1 MDGDILKK
9 FIALEEALEILN
21 KNTKALKSEVVSI
34 KDSLKRVL
42 YGDVK
47 SKINN
52 PPFNKSVFD
61 GYAFKSEDSKGTSK
75 ENPIDL
81 KIVDEIF
88 AGMWPEIEI
97 KSGEAIRIMTGAPIP
112 VGADCVLKQE
122 ETERHGD
129 LVKIF
134 KEMKSNENISFM
146 GEDIK
151 IGKTLIKKGKRLDY
165 ADLGIMA
172 SSGISEVI
180 VYKKPKVS
188 IISTGDEV
196 CDINSTLKPGKIYD
210 SNLYSLSARIEEL
223 GYNVLSMEHV
233 GDNII
238 KIGKAIE
245 KAFEK
250 SDIVFTTGGASVG
263 EKDLMQ
269 KVSES
274 IGFEKLFWK
283 IKIKPGSAVVC
294 SKKEEKILISLS
306 GNPNA
311 ALTTFELLG
320 KSVLKK
326 LEGEEE
332 NVNIKREKGILMDSF
347 NKKSPQRRFL
357 RGNVIYDEKGAK
369 VYITQIKSGNGILSS
384 LLNANCLIEIEKGNE
399 GLNRGEVVNIIKL

>member
-1 MDGDILKK
+1 MKK

-75 ENPIDL
+75 ENPIEL

-97 KSGEAIRIMTGAPIP
+97 KHGEAIRIMTGAPIP
-112 VGADCVLKQE
+112 MGADCVLKQE

-134 KEMKSNENISFM
+134 KEMKSYENISFM

-151 IGKTLIKKGKRLDY
+151 IGETLIKKGKRLDY
-165 ADLGIMA
+165 ADLGILA
-172 SSGISEVI
+172 SSGISEVL
-180 VYKKPKVS
+180 VYKKPRVS

-233 GDNII
+233 GDNIL
-238 KIGKAIE
+238 KIGEAIE

-320 KSVLKK
+320 KPVLKK

-332 NVNIKREKGILMDSF
+332 NINIKREKGVLMDSF

-357 RGNVIYDEKGAK
+357 RGNVIYDEKGTK

>member
-1 MDGDILKK
+1 MKK

-75 ENPIDL
+75 ENPIEL

-88 AGMWPEIEI
+88 AGDWSDREI
-97 KSGEAIRIMTGAPIP
+97 KHGEAIRIMTGAPIP

-134 KEMKSNENISFM
+134 KEMKVNENISFM

-151 IGKTLIKKGKRLDY
+151 IGETLIKKGKRLDY

-172 SSGISEVI
+172 SSGISEVL
-180 VYKKPKVS
+180 VYKKPRVS

-274 IGFEKLFWK
+274 IGFERLFWK

-332 NVNIKREKGILMDSF
+332 NINIKREKGVLMDSF

-357 RGNVIYDEKGAK
+357 RGNIIYDEKGAK

>member
-1 MDGDILKK
+1 MKK

-47 SKINN
+47 SMINN

-75 ENPIDL
+75 ENPVEL

-88 AGMWPEIEI
+88 AGDFSEIEI

-112 VGADCVLKQE
+112 MGADCVLKQE

-134 KEMKSNENISFM
+134 KEMKANENISFM

-151 IGKTLIKKGKRLDY
+151 IGETLIKKGKRLDY

-172 SSGISEVI
+172 SSGISEVL
-180 VYKKPKVS
+180 VYKKPRVS

-233 GDNII
+233 GDNIL
-238 KIGKAIE
+238 KIGEAIE

-274 IGFEKLFWK
+274 IGFERLFWK

-294 SKKEEKILISLS
+294 SKREEKILISLS

-332 NVNIKREKGILMDSF
+332 NINIKREKGILMDSF

-384 LLNANCLIEIEKGNE
+384 LLNANCLIEIEKGNQ

>member
-1 MDGDILKK
+1 MKK

-75 ENPIDL
+75 ENPIEL

-88 AGMWPEIEI
+88 AGDFSEIEI
-97 KSGEAIRIMTGAPIP
+97 KHGEAIRIMTGAPIP

-134 KEMKSNENISFM
+134 KEMKSYENISFM

-151 IGKTLIKKGKRLDY
+151 IGETLIKKGKRLDY

-172 SSGISEVI
+172 SSGISEVL
-180 VYKKPKVS
+180 VYKKPRVS

-233 GDNII
+233 GDNIL
-238 KIGKAIE
+238 KIGEAIE

-320 KSVLKK
+320 KPVLKK

-332 NVNIKREKGILMDSF
+332 NINIKREKGVLMDSF

-357 RGNVIYDEKGAK
+357 RGNVIYDEKGTK

>member
-1 MDGDILKK
+1 MKK

-75 ENPIDL
+75 ENPIEL

-112 VGADCVLKQE
+112 AGADCVLKQE
-122 ETERHGD
+122 ETERQGD

-151 IGKTLIKKGKRLDY
+151 IGETLIKKGKRLDY

-172 SSGISEVI
+172 SSGISEVL
-180 VYKKPKVS
+180 VYKKPRVS

-233 GDNII
+233 GDNIL
-238 KIGKAIE
+238 KIGEAIE

-274 IGFEKLFWK
+274 IGFERLFWK

-332 NVNIKREKGILMDSF
+332 NINIKREKGVLMDSF

-357 RGNVIYDEKGAK
+357 RGNFIYDEKGAK

>member
-1 MDGDILKK
+1 MKK

-61 GYAFKSEDSKGTSK
+61 GYAFKSEDSKRTSK
-75 ENPIDL
+75 ENPIEL

-97 KSGEAIRIMTGAPIP
+97 KHGEAIRIMTGAPIP
-112 VGADCVLKQE
+112 MGADCVLKQE

-134 KEMKSNENISFM
+134 KEMKSYENISFM

-151 IGKTLIKKGKRLDY
+151 IGETLIKKGKRLDY

-172 SSGISEVI
+172 SSGISEVL
-180 VYKKPKVS
+180 VYKKPRVS

-233 GDNII
+233 GDNIL
-238 KIGKAIE
+238 KIGEAIE

-320 KSVLKK
+320 KPVLKK

-332 NVNIKREKGILMDSF
+332 NINIKREKGVLMDSF

-357 RGNVIYDEKGAK
+357 RGNVIYDQKGAK

>member
-1 MDGDILKK
+1 MKK

-47 SKINN
+47 SNINN

-61 GYAFKSEDSKGTSK
+61 GYTFKSEDSKGTSK
-75 ENPIDL
+75 ENPIEL

-97 KSGEAIRIMTGAPIP
+97 KHGEAIRIMTGAPIP
-112 VGADCVLKQE
+112 MGADCVLKQE

-134 KEMKSNENISFM
+134 KEMKSYENISFM

-151 IGKTLIKKGKRLDY
+151 IGETLIKKGKRLDY

-172 SSGISEVI
+172 SSGISEVL
-180 VYKKPKVS
+180 VYKKPRVS

-233 GDNII
+233 GDNIL
-238 KIGKAIE
+238 KIGEAIE

-320 KSVLKK
+320 KPVLKK

-332 NVNIKREKGILMDSF
+332 NINIKREKGVLMDSF

-357 RGNVIYDEKGAK
+357 RGNVIYDEKGTK

>member
-1 MDGDILKK
+1 MKK

-75 ENPIDL
+75 ENPIEL

-112 VGADCVLKQE
+112 AGADCVLKQE
-122 ETERHGD
+122 ETERQGD

-151 IGKTLIKKGKRLDY
+151 IGETLIKKGKRLDY

-172 SSGISEVI
+172 SSGISEVL
-180 VYKKPKVS
+180 VYKKPRVS

-233 GDNII
+233 GDNIL
-238 KIGKAIE
+238 KIGEAIE

-274 IGFEKLFWK
+274 IGFERLFWK

-332 NVNIKREKGILMDSF
+332 NINIKREKGVLMDSF

-357 RGNVIYDEKGAK
+357 RGNVIYDEKGTK

>member
-1 MDGDILKK
+1 MKK

-75 ENPIDL
+75 ENPIEL

-88 AGMWPEIEI
+88 AGDFSEIEI

-134 KEMKSNENISFM
+134 KEMKANENISFM

-151 IGKTLIKKGKRLDY
+151 IGETLIKKGKRLDY

-172 SSGISEVI
+172 SSGISEVT
-180 VYKKPKVS
+180 VYKKPRVS

-196 CDINSTLKPGKIYD
+196 CDINSTLKLGKIYD
-210 SNLYSLSARIEEL
+210 SNLYSLSGRIEEL
-223 GYNVLSMEHV
+223 GYHVLSMEHV
-233 GDNII
+233 GDNIL
-238 KIGKAIE
+238 KIGEAIE

-274 IGFEKLFWK
+274 IGFERLFWK

-320 KSVLKK
+320 KPVLKK
-326 LEGEEE
+326 LEGKED
-332 NVNIKREKGILMDSF
+332 NINIKREKGVLMDSF
-347 NKKSPQRRFL
+347 NKKSSQRRFL
-357 RGNVIYDEKGAK
+357 RGNIIYDEKGAK

>member
-1 MDGDILKK
+1 MKK

-75 ENPIDL
+75 ENPVEL

-134 KEMKSNENISFM
+134 KEMKANENISFM

-151 IGKTLIKKGKRLDY
+151 IGETLIKKGKRLDY

-172 SSGISEVI
+172 SSGISEVL
-180 VYKKPKVS
+180 VYKKPRVS

-233 GDNII
+233 GDNIL
-238 KIGKAIE
+238 KIGEAIE

-306 GNPNA
+306 GNSNA

-320 KSVLKK
+320 KPVLKK

-332 NVNIKREKGILMDSF
+332 NINIKREKGVLMDSF

>member
-1 MDGDILKK
+1 MKK

-34 KDSLKRVL
+34 KDSLKRIL

-75 ENPIDL
+75 ENPVEL

-88 AGMWPEIEI
+88 AGDFSEIEI

-134 KEMKSNENISFM
+134 KEMKANENISFM
-146 GEDIK
+146 GEDIQ
-151 IGKTLIKKGKRLDY
+151 IGETLIKKGKRLDY

-172 SSGISEVI
+172 SSGISEVT
-180 VYKKPKVS
+180 VYKKPRVS

-233 GDNII
+233 GDNIL
-238 KIGKAIE
+238 KIGEAIE

-294 SKKEEKILISLS
+294 SKREEKILISLS

-320 KSVLKK
+320 KSILKK

-332 NVNIKREKGILMDSF
+332 NINIKREKGILMDSF

-384 LLNANCLIEIEKGNE
+384 LLNANCLIEIERGNE

>member
-1 MDGDILKK
+1 MKK

-75 ENPIDL
+75 ENPVEL

-88 AGMWPEIEI
+88 AGDFSEIEI
-97 KSGEAIRIMTGAPIP
+97 KHGEAIRIMTGAPIP

-134 KEMKSNENISFM
+134 KEMKAKENISFM

-151 IGKTLIKKGKRLDY
+151 IGETLIKKGKRLDY

-172 SSGISEVI
+172 SSGISEVL

-210 SNLYSLSARIEEL
+210 SNLYSLSGRIEEL
-223 GYNVLSMEHV
+223 GYNVFSMEHV
-233 GDNII
+233 GDNIL
-238 KIGKAIE
+238 KIGEAIE

-274 IGFEKLFWK
+274 IGFERLFWK

-294 SKKEEKILISLS
+294 SKRQEKILISLS

-320 KSVLKK
+320 KPVLKK
-326 LEGEEE
+326 LEGKEE
-332 NVNIKREKGILMDSF
+332 NINIKREKGILMDSF

>member
-1 MDGDILKK
+1 MKK
-9 FIALEEALEILN
+9 IIALEEALEILN

-75 ENPIDL
+75 ENPIEL

-88 AGMWPEIEI
+88 AGDFSEIEI

-134 KEMKSNENISFM
+134 KEMKANENISFM

-151 IGKTLIKKGKRLDY
+151 IGETLIKKGKRLDY

-172 SSGISEVI
+172 SSGISEVT
-180 VYKKPKVS
+180 VYKKPRVS

-238 KIGKAIE
+238 KIGEAIE

-294 SKKEEKILISLS
+294 SKREEKILISLS

-332 NVNIKREKGILMDSF
+332 NINIKREKGVLMDSF
-347 NKKSPQRRFL
+347 NKKSSQRRFL
-357 RGNVIYDEKGAK
+357 RGNIIYDEKGAK

>member
-1 MDGDILKK
+1 MKK

-75 ENPIDL
+75 ENPVEL

-97 KSGEAIRIMTGAPIP
+97 KSGEAVRIMTGAPIP
-112 VGADCVLKQE
+112 LGADCVLKQE

-134 KEMKSNENISFM
+134 KEMKENQNISFM

-151 IGKTLIKKGKRLDY
+151 IGETLIKKGKRLDY

-172 SSGISEVI
+172 SSGISQVT

-210 SNLYSLSARIEEL
+210 SNLYSLSGRIEEL
-223 GYNVLSMEHV
+223 GYHVLSMEHV
-233 GDNII
+233 GDNIL
-238 KIGKAIE
+238 KIGEAIE

-269 KVSES
+269 KVAES

-294 SKKEEKILISLS
+294 SKREEKILISLS

-320 KSVLKK
+320 KPVLKK

-332 NVNIKREKGILMDSF
+332 NINIKRENGILMDSF
-347 NKKSPQRRFL
+347 NKKSLQRRFL

-399 GLNRGEVVNIIKL
+399 GLNKGEVVNIIKL

>member
-1 MDGDILKK
+1 MKK

-61 GYAFKSEDSKGTSK
+61 GYAFRSEDSKGTSK
-75 ENPIDL
+75 ENPIEL

-88 AGMWPEIEI
+88 AGDFSEIEI
-97 KSGEAIRIMTGAPIP
+97 KHGEAIRIMTGAPIP

-134 KEMKSNENISFM
+134 KEMKVNENISFM

-151 IGKTLIKKGKRLDY
+151 SGETLIKKGKRLDY

-172 SSGISEVI
+172 SSGISEVL
-180 VYKKPKVS
+180 VYKKPRVS

-233 GDNII
+233 GDNIL
-238 KIGKAIE
+238 KIGEAIE

-294 SKKEEKILISLS
+294 SKREEKILISLS
-306 GNPNA
+306 GNSNA

-320 KSVLKK
+320 KSILKK

-332 NVNIKREKGILMDSF
+332 NINIKREKGILMDSF

-384 LLNANCLIEIEKGNE
+384 LLNANCLIEIERGNE

>member
-1 MDGDILKK
+1 MKK

-75 ENPIDL
+75 ENPIEL

-97 KSGEAIRIMTGAPIP
+97 KSGEAVRIMTGAPIP

-134 KEMKSNENISFM
+134 KEMKANENISFM

-151 IGKTLIKKGKRLDY
+151 IGETLIKKGKRLDY

-172 SSGISEVI
+172 SSGISEVT
-180 VYKKPKVS
+180 VYKKPRVL

-223 GYNVLSMEHV
+223 GYNILSMEHV

-274 IGFEKLFWK
+274 IGFERLFWK

-320 KSVLKK
+320 KPVLKK
-326 LEGEEE
+326 LEGKEE
-332 NVNIKREKGILMDSF
+332 NINIKREKGVLMDSF
-347 NKKSPQRRFL
+347 SKKSPQRRFL

>member
-1 MDGDILKK
+1 MKK

-75 ENPIDL
+75 ENPIEL

-97 KSGEAIRIMTGAPIP
+97 KHGEAVRIMTGAPIP

-134 KEMKSNENISFM
+134 KEMKSYENISFM

-151 IGKTLIKKGKRLDY
+151 IGETLIKKGKRLDY

-172 SSGISEVI
+172 SSGISEVL
-180 VYKKPKVS
+180 VYKKPRVS

-196 CDINSTLKPGKIYD
+196 CDINFTLKPGKIYD

-233 GDNII
+233 GDNIL
-238 KIGKAIE
+238 KIGEAIE

-250 SDIVFTTGGASVG
+250 SEIVFTTGGASVG

-332 NVNIKREKGILMDSF
+332 NINIKREKGVLMDYF
-347 NKKSPQRRFL
+347 NKKSLQRRFL

-399 GLNRGEVVNIIKL
+399 GLNRGEVVSIIKL

>member
-1 MDGDILKK
+1 MKK

-75 ENPIDL
+75 ENPIEL

-134 KEMKSNENISFM
+134 KEMKANENISFM

-151 IGKTLIKKGKRLDY
+151 IGETLIKKGKRLDY

-172 SSGISEVI
+172 SSGISEVT
-180 VYKKPKVS
+180 VYKKPRVS

-210 SNLYSLSARIEEL
+210 SNLYSLSGRIEEL
-223 GYNVLSMEHV
+223 GYNLLSMEHV
-233 GDNII
+233 GDNIL
-238 KIGKAIE
+238 KIGEAIE

-269 KVSES
+269 KVAES
-274 IGFEKLFWK
+274 IGFERLFWK

-294 SKKEEKILISLS
+294 SKREEKILISLS

-326 LEGEEE
+326 LEGEEKDI
-332 NVNIKREKGILMDSF
+332 NIKREKGVLMDSF
-347 NKKSPQRRFL
+347 NKKSPERRFL

>member
-1 MDGDILKK
+1 MKK
-9 FIALEEALEILN
+9 FIALEEALQILN

-75 ENPIDL
+75 ENPIEL

-88 AGMWPEIEI
+88 AGDFSEREI
-97 KSGEAIRIMTGAPIP
+97 KSGEAVRIMTGAPIP
-112 VGADCVLKQE
+112 LGADCVLKQE

-134 KEMKSNENISFM
+134 KEMKENQNISFM

-151 IGKTLIKKGKRLDY
+151 IGETLIKKGKRLDY

-172 SSGISEVI
+172 SSGISQVT

-223 GYNVLSMEHV
+223 GYHVLSMEHV
-233 GDNII
+233 GDNIL

-269 KVSES
+269 KVAES

-294 SKKEEKILISLS
+294 SKREEKILISLS

-320 KSVLKK
+320 KPVLKK

-332 NVNIKREKGILMDSF
+332 GINIKREKGILMDSF

-399 GLNRGEVVNIIKL
+399 GLNKGEEVNIIKL

>member
-1 MDGDILKK
+1 MKK

-75 ENPIDL
+75 ENPIEL

-88 AGMWPEIEI
+88 AGMWPDREI

-134 KEMKSNENISFM
+134 KEMKSYENISFM

-151 IGKTLIKKGKRLDY
+151 IGETLIKKGKRLDY

-172 SSGISEVI
+172 SSGISEVL
-180 VYKKPKVS
+180 VYKKPRVS

-233 GDNII
+233 GDNIL
-238 KIGKAIE
+238 KIGEAIE

-320 KSVLKK
+320 KPVLKK

-332 NVNIKREKGILMDSF
+332 NINIKREKGVLMDSF

-384 LLNANCLIEIEKGNE
+384 LLNANCLIEIGKGNE

>member
-1 MDGDILKK
+1 MKK

-75 ENPIDL
+75 ENPIEL

-134 KEMKSNENISFM
+134 KEMKVNENISFM

-151 IGKTLIKKGKRLDY
+151 IGETLIKKGKRLDY

-172 SSGISEVI
+172 SSGISEVT
-180 VYKKPKVS
+180 VYKKPRVS

-223 GYNVLSMEHV
+223 GYHVLSMEHV
-233 GDNII
+233 GDNIL
-238 KIGKAIE
+238 KIGEAIE

-294 SKKEEKILISLS
+294 SKREEKILISLS

-320 KSVLKK
+320 KPVLKK

-332 NVNIKREKGILMDSF
+332 NINIKREKGILMDSF

-399 GLNRGEVVNIIKL
+399 ALNKGEVVNIIKL

>member
-1 MDGDILKK
+1 MKK

-21 KNTKALKSEVVSI
+21 KNTRALKSEVVSI

-75 ENPIDL
+75 ENPIEL

-88 AGMWPEIEI
+88 AGRWPERKI

-112 VGADCVLKQE
+112 VGADCILKQE

-134 KEMKSNENISFM
+134 KEMKVNENISFM

-151 IGKTLIKKGKRLDY
+151 IGETLIKKGKRLDY

-172 SSGISEVI
+172 SSGISEVL
-180 VYKKPKVS
+180 VYKKPRVS

-196 CDINSTLKPGKIYD
+196 FDINSTLKPGKIYD
-210 SNLYSLSARIEEL
+210 SNLYSLSGRIEEL
-223 GYNVLSMEHV
+223 GYHVLSMEHV

-238 KIGKAIE
+238 KIGEAIE

-269 KVSES
+269 KVAES

-294 SKKEEKILISLS
+294 SKMEEKILISLS

-320 KSVLKK
+320 KPVLKK
-326 LEGEEE
+326 LEGKEE
-332 NVNIKREKGILMDSF
+332 NINIKREKGVLMDSF

-399 GLNRGEVVNIIKL
+399 GLNRGEIVNIIKL

>member
-1 MDGDILKK
+1 MKK

-61 GYAFKSEDSKGTSK
+61 GYAFKSEDSKETSK
-75 ENPIDL
+75 ENPIEL

-88 AGMWPEIEI
+88 AGDFSEIEI
-97 KSGEAIRIMTGAPIP
+97 KHGEAIRIMTGAPIP

-134 KEMKSNENISFM
+134 KEMKVNENISFM

-151 IGKTLIKKGKRLDY
+151 IGETLIKKGKRLDY

-172 SSGISEVI
+172 SSGISEVL
-180 VYKKPKVS
+180 VYKKPRVS

-223 GYNVLSMEHV
+223 GYNVFSMEHV
-233 GDNII
+233 GDNIL
-238 KIGKAIE
+238 KIGEAIE

-274 IGFEKLFWK
+274 IGFERLFWK

-294 SKKEEKILISLS
+294 SKRQEKILISLS

-332 NVNIKREKGILMDSF
+332 NINIKREKGVLMDSF
-347 NKKSPQRRFL
+347 SKKSPQRRFL

>member
-1 MDGDILKK
+1 MKK

-75 ENPIDL
+75 ENPIEL

-97 KSGEAIRIMTGAPIP
+97 KHGEAIRIMTGAPIP
-112 VGADCVLKQE
+112 MGADCVLKQE

-134 KEMKSNENISFM
+134 KEMKSYENISFM

-151 IGKTLIKKGKRLDY
+151 IGETLIKKGKRLDY

-172 SSGISEVI
+172 SSGISEVL
-180 VYKKPKVS
+180 VYKKPRVS

-233 GDNII
+233 GDNIL
-238 KIGKAIE
+238 KIGEAIE

-269 KVSES
+269 KVAES

-320 KSVLKK
+320 KPVLKK

-332 NVNIKREKGILMDSF
+332 NINIKREKGILMDSF

-399 GLNRGEVVNIIKL
+399 GLNRGEEVNILKL

>member
-1 MDGDILKK
+1 MKK

-61 GYAFKSEDSKGTSK
+61 GYAFKSENSKGTSK
-75 ENPIDL
+75 ENPIEL

-88 AGMWPEIEI
+88 AGDFSEREI
-97 KSGEAIRIMTGAPIP
+97 KSGEAVRIMTGAPIP
-112 VGADCVLKQE
+112 LGADCVLKQE

-134 KEMKSNENISFM
+134 KEMKENQNISFM

-151 IGKTLIKKGKRLDY
+151 IGETLIKEGKRLDY

-172 SSGISEVI
+172 SSGISQVT

-196 CDINSTLKPGKIYD
+196 CDIHSTLKPGKIYD
-210 SNLYSLSARIEEL
+210 SNLYSLSGRIEEL
-223 GYNVLSMEHV
+223 GYHVLSMEHV
-233 GDNII
+233 GDNIL
-238 KIGKAIE
+238 KIGEAIE

-269 KVSES
+269 KVAES

-294 SKKEEKILISLS
+294 SKREEKILISLS

-320 KSVLKK
+320 KPVLKK

-332 NVNIKREKGILMDSF
+332 NINIKREKGILMDSF

-399 GLNRGEVVNIIKL
+399 GLNKGEEVNIIKL

>member
-1 MDGDILKK
+1 MKK

-75 ENPIDL
+75 ENPIEL

-97 KSGEAIRIMTGAPIP
+97 KHGEAVRIMTGAPIP

-134 KEMKSNENISFM
+134 KEMKSYENISFM

-151 IGKTLIKKGKRLDY
+151 IGETLIKKGKRLDY

-172 SSGISEVI
+172 SSGISEVL
-180 VYKKPKVS
+180 VYKKPRVS

-238 KIGKAIE
+238 KIGEAIE

-332 NVNIKREKGILMDSF
+332 NINIKREKGVLMDSF

-399 GLNRGEVVNIIKL
+399 GLNRGEVVSIIKL

>member
-1 MDGDILKK
+1 MKK

-47 SKINN
+47 SNINN

-75 ENPIDL
+75 ENPIEL

-97 KSGEAIRIMTGAPIP
+97 KHGEAIRIMTGAPIP
-112 VGADCVLKQE
+112 MGADCVLKQE

-134 KEMKSNENISFM
+134 KEMKSYENISFM

-151 IGKTLIKKGKRLDY
+151 IGETLIKKGKRLDY

-172 SSGISEVI
+172 SSGISEVL
-180 VYKKPKVS
+180 VYKKPRVS

-233 GDNII
+233 GDNIL
-238 KIGKAIE
+238 KIGEAIE

-320 KSVLKK
+320 KPVLKK

-332 NVNIKREKGILMDSF
+332 NINIKREKGVLMDSF

>member
-1 MDGDILKK
+1 MKK

-61 GYAFKSEDSKGTSK
+61 GYTFKSEDSKGTSK
-75 ENPIDL
+75 ENPIEL

-97 KSGEAIRIMTGAPIP
+97 KHGEAVRIMTGAPIP

-134 KEMKSNENISFM
+134 KEMKSYENISFM

-151 IGKTLIKKGKRLDY
+151 IGETLIKKGKRLDY

-172 SSGISEVI
+172 SSGISEVL
-180 VYKKPKVS
+180 VYKKPRVS

-233 GDNII
+233 GDNIL
-238 KIGKAIE
+238 KIEEAIE

-332 NVNIKREKGILMDSF
+332 NINIKREKGVLMDSF

-399 GLNRGEVVNIIKL
+399 GLNRGEVVSIIKL

>member
-1 MDGDILKK
+1 MKK

-75 ENPIDL
+75 ENPIEL

-97 KSGEAIRIMTGAPIP
+97 KHGEAVRIMTGAPIP

-134 KEMKSNENISFM
+134 KEMKVNENISFM

-151 IGKTLIKKGKRLDY
+151 IGETLIKKGKRLDY

-172 SSGISEVI
+172 SSGISEVL
-180 VYKKPKVS
+180 VYKKPRVS

-332 NVNIKREKGILMDSF
+332 NINIKREKGILMDSF

-399 GLNRGEVVNIIKL
+399 GLNKGEVVNIIKL

>member
-1 MDGDILKK
+1 MKK

-75 ENPIDL
+75 ENPIEL

-97 KSGEAIRIMTGAPIP
+97 KSGEAVRIMTGAPIP

-151 IGKTLIKKGKRLDY
+151 SGETLIKKGKRLDY

-172 SSGISEVI
+172 SSGISEVT
-180 VYKKPKVS
+180 VYKKPRVS

-196 CDINSTLKPGKIYD
+196 CDINTTLKPGKIYD
-210 SNLYSLSARIEEL
+210 SNLYSLSGRIEEL
-223 GYNVLSMEHV
+223 GYHVLSMEHV
-233 GDNII
+233 GDNIL
-238 KIGKAIE
+238 KIGEAIE

-294 SKKEEKILISLS
+294 SKREEKILISLS

-332 NVNIKREKGILMDSF
+332 NINIKREKGILMDSF

-384 LLNANCLIEIEKGNE
+384 LLNANCLIEIEKRNE

>member
-1 MDGDILKK
+1 MKK

-75 ENPIDL
+75 ENPIEL

-88 AGMWPEIEI
+88 AGDFSEIEI

-134 KEMKSNENISFM
+134 KEMKANENISFM

-151 IGKTLIKKGKRLDY
+151 IGETLIKKGKRLDY
-165 ADLGIMA
+165 ADLGIMT
-172 SSGISEVI
+172 SSGISEVT
-180 VYKKPKVS
+180 VYKKPRVS

-223 GYNVLSMEHV
+223 GYNVLSMKHV

-269 KVSES
+269 KVAES

-294 SKKEEKILISLS
+294 SKREEKILISLS

-320 KSVLKK
+320 KPVLKK
-326 LEGEEE
+326 LEGEEKDI
-332 NVNIKREKGILMDSF
+332 NIKREKGILMDSF
-347 NKKSPQRRFL
+347 NKKSPKRRFL

>member
-1 MDGDILKK
+1 MKK

-47 SKINN
+47 SMINN

-75 ENPIDL
+75 ENPIEL

-88 AGMWPEIEI
+88 AGDFSEIEI

-134 KEMKSNENISFM
+134 KEMKVNENISFM

-151 IGKTLIKKGKRLDY
+151 IGETLIKKGKRLDY

-172 SSGISEVI
+172 SSGISEVL
-180 VYKKPKVS
+180 VYKKPRVS

-210 SNLYSLSARIEEL
+210 SNLYSLSGRIEEL
-223 GYNVLSMEHV
+223 GYNLLSMEHV

-294 SKKEEKILISLS
+294 SKRQEKILISLS

-332 NVNIKREKGILMDSF
+332 NINIKREKGILIDSF

>member
-1 MDGDILKK
+1 MKK

-75 ENPIDL
+75 ENPIEL

-97 KSGEAIRIMTGAPIP
+97 KHGEAIRIMTGAPIP
-112 VGADCVLKQE
+112 MGADCVLKQE

-134 KEMKSNENISFM
+134 KEMKANENISFM

-151 IGKTLIKKGKRLDY
+151 IGETLIKKGKRLDY

-172 SSGISEVI
+172 SSGISEVL
-180 VYKKPKVS
+180 VYKKPRVS

-233 GDNII
+233 GDNIL
-238 KIGKAIE
+238 KIGEAIE

-320 KSVLKK
+320 KPVLKK

-332 NVNIKREKGILMDSF
+332 NINIKREKGVLMDSF

-357 RGNVIYDEKGAK
+357 RGNVIYDEKGTK

>member
-1 MDGDILKK
+1 MKK

-75 ENPIDL
+75 ENPIEL

-88 AGMWPEIEI
+88 AGDFSEIEI
-97 KSGEAIRIMTGAPIP
+97 KSGEAVRIMTGAPIP

-151 IGKTLIKKGKRLDY
+151 IGETLIKKGKRLDY

-180 VYKKPKVS
+180 VYKKPRVS

-233 GDNII
+233 GDNIL
-238 KIGKAIE
+238 KIGEAIE

-274 IGFEKLFWK
+274 IGFERLFWK

-311 ALTTFELLG
+311 ALTTYELLG
-320 KSVLKK
+320 KPVLKK
-326 LEGEEE
+326 LEGKEE
-332 NVNIKREKGILMDSF
+332 NINIKREKGILMDSF

>member
-1 MDGDILKK
+1 MKK

-75 ENPIDL
+75 ENPIEL

-97 KSGEAIRIMTGAPIP
+97 KHGEAVRIMTGAPIP

-134 KEMKSNENISFM
+134 KEMNSYENISFM

-151 IGKTLIKKGKRLDY
+151 IGETLIKKGKRLDY

-172 SSGISEVI
+172 SSGISEVL
-180 VYKKPKVS
+180 VYKKPRVS

-233 GDNII
+233 GDNIL
-238 KIGKAIE
+238 KIGEAIE

-332 NVNIKREKGILMDSF
+332 NINIKREKGVLMDSF

-357 RGNVIYDEKGAK
+357 RGNIIYDEKGAK

-399 GLNRGEVVNIIKL
+399 GLNRGEVVSIIKL

>member
-1 MDGDILKK
+1 MKK

-47 SKINN
+47 SMINN

-75 ENPIDL
+75 ENPIEL

-88 AGMWPEIEI
+88 AGDFSEIEI

-134 KEMKSNENISFM
+134 KEMKANENISFM

-151 IGKTLIKKGKRLDY
+151 IGETLIKKGKRLDY

-172 SSGISEVI
+172 SSGISQVT
-180 VYKKPKVS
+180 VYKKPRVS

-223 GYNVLSMEHV
+223 GYNVFSMEHV
-233 GDNII
+233 GDNIL
-238 KIGKAIE
+238 KIGEAIE

-294 SKKEEKILISLS
+294 SKRQEKILISLS

-332 NVNIKREKGILMDSF
+332 NINIKREKGVLMDSF

-357 RGNVIYDEKGAK
+357 RGNVIYDEKGEK

>member
-1 MDGDILKK
+1 MKK

-75 ENPIDL
+75 ENPIEL

-88 AGMWPEIEI
+88 AGDFSEIEI
-97 KSGEAIRIMTGAPIP
+97 KHGEAIRIMTGAPIP

-134 KEMKSNENISFM
+134 KEMKANENISFM

-151 IGKTLIKKGKRLDY
+151 IGETLIKKGKRLDY

-172 SSGISEVI
+172 SSGISEVL

-233 GDNII
+233 GDNIL
-238 KIGKAIE
+238 KIGEAIE

-294 SKKEEKILISLS
+294 SKRQEKILISLS

-320 KSVLKK
+320 KPVLKK

-332 NVNIKREKGILMDSF
+332 NINIKREKGVLMDSF

-357 RGNVIYDEKGAK
+357 RGNIIYDEKGAK

>member
-1 MDGDILKK
+1 MKK

-75 ENPIDL
+75 ENPIEL

-97 KSGEAIRIMTGAPIP
+97 KHGEAIRIMTGAPIP
-112 VGADCVLKQE
+112 AGADCVLKQE
-122 ETERHGD
+122 ETERQGD

-151 IGKTLIKKGKRLDY
+151 IGETLIKKGKRLDY

-172 SSGISEVI
+172 SSGISEVL

-233 GDNII
+233 GDNIL
-238 KIGKAIE
+238 KIGEAIE

-274 IGFEKLFWK
+274 IGFERLFWK

-332 NVNIKREKGILMDSF
+332 NINIKREKGVLMDSF

-357 RGNVIYDEKGAK
+357 RGNVIYDEKGTK

>member
-1 MDGDILKK
+1 MKK

-61 GYAFKSEDSKGTSK
+61 GYAFKSEASKGTSK
-75 ENPIDL
+75 ENPIEL

-97 KSGEAIRIMTGAPIP
+97 KHGEAVRIMTGAPIP
-112 VGADCVLKQE
+112 MGADCVLKQE

-134 KEMKSNENISFM
+134 KEMKSYENISFM

-151 IGKTLIKKGKRLDY
+151 IGETLIKKGKRLDY

-172 SSGISEVI
+172 SSGISEVL
-180 VYKKPKVS
+180 VYKKPRVS

-233 GDNII
+233 GDNIL
-238 KIGKAIE
+238 KIGEAIE

-320 KSVLKK
+320 KPVLKK

-332 NVNIKREKGILMDSF
+332 NINIKREKGVLMDSF

-357 RGNVIYDEKGAK
+357 RGNVIYDQKGAK